1 MTKKY
6 TFKVRSS
13 EQARRLDVYLSG
25 LEEISSRSFAQ
36 NLIDKNQVLVNG
48 RKEKASYKTREN
60 DEISIILSD
69 ESSFII
75 EPENI
80 PLDIIYEDKSM
91 LVINKPKNMLSHP
104 VPEETKGTLVNA
116 LLFKYGYEGLSDL
129 GGLMR
134 PGIVHRLD
142 RNTSGLL
149 MIAKNNEAH
158 EFLQQ
163 QIKDKTALRQYVS
176 IVKGI
181 FKEKEGEINLPIERS
196 RKHPEKMEV
205 QEGGKPSITK
215 YRVLEEFKD
224 YSYIELTLLT
234 GRTHQIRV
242 HMSYIGHPVINDSLY
257 NKEKFKVKTQEQV
270 LCAYKLQ
277 FASMCNDDI
286 INLEIEPDEDVKKV
300 LRYLRSLK

>member
-1 MTKKY
+1 MTQKY
-6 TFKVRSS
+6 TFRAQNRD
-13 EQARRLDVYLSG
+13 EAQRLDVYLAG
-25 LEEISSRSFAQ
+25 LKEISSRSSAQ
-36 NLIDKNQVLVNG
+36 NLIDKKQAAVNG
-48 RKEKASYKTREN
+48 RAEKASYKIREN
-60 DEISIILSD
+60 DEITVILSD
-69 ESSFII
+69 EASLII

-80 PLDIIYEDKSM
+80 PLYIVYEDESM
-91 LVINKPKNMLSHP
+91 FVVNKPKNMLSHP
-104 VPEETKGTLVNA
+104 VPNETKGTLVNA
-116 LLFKYGYEGLSDL
+116 LLYKYGYEGLSDT

-163 QIKDKTALRQYVS
+163 QIKNKTALRQYVS

-181 FKEKEGEINLPIERS
+181 FKEKEGVISLPLERS

-215 YRVLEEFKD
+215 YRVLEEYKD

-257 NKEKFKVKTQEQV
+257 NKEKFKVKTIEQV

-277 FASMCNDDI
+277 FASISNDDI